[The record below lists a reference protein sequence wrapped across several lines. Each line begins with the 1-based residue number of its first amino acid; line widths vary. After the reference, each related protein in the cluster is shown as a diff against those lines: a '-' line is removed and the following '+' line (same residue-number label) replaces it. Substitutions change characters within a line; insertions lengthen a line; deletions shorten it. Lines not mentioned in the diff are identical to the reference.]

1 MNNGLNNL
9 PETAVDMDLFPKEES
24 YSDQDDLNLTLH
36 IKHNWYSEDS
46 EHGRL
51 LLSSFMTTLSGS
63 TSKIGV
69 LLLSGS
75 AVKMLDPT
83 DPLHEELIS
92 LSRNSLLTGA
102 CVESMEEYSVDADK
116 TSDLQITLYSA
127 SDLSFE
133 LINAQRL
140 ITLE

>member
-51 LLSSFMTTLSGS
+51 
-63 TSKIGV
+63 
-69 LLLSGS
+69 
-75 AVKMLDPT
+75 
-83 DPLHEELIS
+83 
-92 LSRNSLLTGA
+92 
-102 CVESMEEYSVDADK
+102 
-116 TSDLQITLYSA
+116 
-127 SDLSFE
+127 
-133 LINAQRL
+133 
-140 ITLE
+140 